1 MNDGPLSPAATP
13 LSDEFAGADLGDV
26 RLSRR
31 LQRIVGGLET
41 DPSQS
46 FPKAA
51 GSDAELEATYRL
63 LRNEAVTPEAIMS
76 PHYAM
81 TCERASSYGTVLA
94 VHDTTEFR
102 FSGETH
108 REGLGRLGNKGQGFF
123 AHVSLCVAP
132 DDTRLPLG
140 VLNFEPV
147 FRMHKGRGKRS
158 HRALREDPQNEA
170 KRWHHGVDE
179 AEGRVAGRV
188 DLVHLMDREG
198 DAYELIAHMQRDNRR
213 FIVRASHDRVVTE
226 MGADGATRSRV
237 SEAAARVADVVE
249 REVPL
254 SRRGAPRT
262 PSMRK
267 HHPPREYRIARLG
280 FRAVT
285 VDLAR
290 PCQLQTTL
298 PASLRVNIVLV
309 REVSPPAAD
318 QPAVCWTLIT
328 SEPVQDA
335 ADILRVVDW
344 YRARWTIEEYFKA
357 LKLGCGYEARQL
369 ETRRTLLNALAILLP
384 IAWRLLTL
392 RNLARIDGDRPA
404 TTVLPSTQVDVL
416 VATSKGRLA
425 SAPTLRQAMFA
436 IAARGG
442 HIKANGEPGWQVLG
456 RGYHDLLLL
465 ELGWVAAQTEALRK
479 DQS

>member
-1 MNDGPLSPAATP
+1 
-13 LSDEFAGADLGDV
+13 
-26 RLSRR
+26 
-31 LQRIVGGLET
+31 LET

-63 LRNEAVTPEAIMS
+63 LRNEAVTPEAIIA

-81 TCERASSYGTVLA
+81 TCERAASYETVLA

-102 FSGETH
+102 FSGEKR
-108 REGLGRLGNKGQGFF
+108 REGLGRLGQKGQGFF
-123 AHVSLCVAP
+123 GHVTLCVAA
-132 DDTRLPLG
+132 DETRLPLG
-140 VLNFEPV
+140 ALNVESL
-147 FRMHKGRGKRS
+147 FRMRRALGKRS
-158 HRALREDPQNEA
+158 HRALREDPNNESQ
-170 KRWHHGVDE
+170 RWQRGVDE
-179 AEGRVAGRV
+179 AERRVAGRAA
-188 DLVHLMDREG
+188 LVHLMDREG
-198 DAYELIAHMQRDNRR
+198 DAYELLSRMVHDGRR
-213 FIVRASHDRVVTE
+213 FVVRCGHDRVLTE
-226 MGADGATRSRV
+226 LGADERTRLKLSD
-237 SEAAARVADVVE
+237 AAARASDVAE

-267 HHPPREYRIARLG
+267 HHPPREYRVARLA
-280 FRAVT
+280 FRAVA
-285 VDLAR
+285 VELAR
-290 PCQLQTTL
+290 PCHLPATL
-298 PASLRVNIVLV
+298 PAGLRINVVLV
-309 REVSPPAAD
+309 REVDPPVD
-318 QPAVCWTLIT
+318 QPEVSWTLLT
-328 SEPVQDA
+328 SEPVDDA

-344 YRARWTIEEYFKA
+344 YRARWTIEEFFKA
-357 LKLGCGYEARQL
+357 LKLGCGYELRQL

-392 RNLARIDGDRPA
+392 RSLARLDGDRPA
-404 TTVLPSTQVDVL
+404 TTVLPRTQVDVL
-416 VATSKGRLA
+416 VATSKGRL
-425 SAPTLRQAMFA
+425 SPSPTLRQAMLA

-465 ELGWVAAQTEALRK
+465 ELGWVAAQDEASRK